1 MLRRARLMGTTCVL
15 RDRLQ
20 SAGAIHVF
28 AAPGGPG
35 TWQGLFCGAKRL
47 CTATV
52 PLPLAFP
59 NGAMPHPRKAGDSG
73 GGNAVWIRRDNAHK
87 HFRWE
92 TGPALLLTQVDLEVS
107 SWSREN
113 PDVEKSEPSCIVSG
127 CETVQHCGEQ
137 PANPFTSY
145 M

>member
-1 MLRRARLMGTTCVL
+1 MCSQGPSPKCRCHSCVCCSRRPRNLAGLVL
-15 RDRLQ
+15 WCQ
-20 SAGAIHVF
+20 AG
-28 AAPGGPG
+28 P
-35 TWQGLFCGAKRL
+35 KRL

-52 PLPLAFP
+52 PLPLALP

-92 TGPALLLTQVDLEVS
+92 TGPALLPIQVDLEVS

-137 PANPFTSY
+137 PANPFTNY